1 MAQKSRRGNQ
11 GAETMMHFL
20 RCKVL
25 LAAYIMLLVTVF
37 TGCAAS
43 NKSRKEDADIHY
55 RLGIV
60 HLNGGNIPDAL
71 KELTAAVKTYHDDA
85 GFHNALGLA
94 YFAKGMN
101 DDAIKHLKEAAK
113 INEKFSDAH
122 TNLSAVYLEN
132 KEWDLAI
139 AEARIAIADIF
150 YATPEFAYFNMGR
163 AFYEKA
169 DYLKAEENY
178 KKAIETNP
186 KYTTAYY
193 NMGLTYMKMN
203 RDKGAA
209 DMFGLVIKN
218 VPNYAD
224 AHYNLGLVLIK
235 LKDKKGALN
244 AFQEVIKLAPDSE
257 MARSARG
264 YMDLLK

>member
-1 MAQKSRRGNQ
+1 MTQKSRRGNQ
-11 GAETMMHFL
+11 DAETMLRFL

-25 LAAYIMLLVTVF
+25 LAACIILLVTVF

-60 HLNGGNIPDAL
+60 HYNGGNITDAL
-71 KELTAAVKTYHDDA
+71 KELTAAVETYHDNA
-85 GFHNALGLA
+85 EFHNALGLA

-122 TNLSAVYLEN
+122 TNLSAVYLEK

-139 AEARIAIADIF
+139 AETRIAIADIF

-169 DYLKAEENY
+169 DYIKAEESY
-178 KKAIETNP
+178 KKAIP
-186 KYTTAYY
+186 KYAFAYY
-193 NMGLTYMKMN
+193 NLGLTYMKMN

-224 AHYNLGLVLIK
+224 AHYNLGLVLVK

-244 AFQEVIKLAPDSE
+244 AFQEVIKLAPDSG
-257 MARSARG
+257 MAMSAKG
-264 YMDLLK
+264 YMELLK

>member
-1 MAQKSRRGNQ
+1 MTQKSRRGNQ
-11 GAETMMHFL
+11 DAETMMHFL

-25 LAAYIMLLVTVF
+25 LAAYILLLVTVF

-60 HLNGGNIPDAL
+60 HYNGGNIPDAL
-71 KELTAAVKTYHDDA
+71 KELTAAVEAYHDNA
-85 GFHNALGLA
+85 EFHNALGLA

-122 TNLSAVYLEN
+122 TNLSAVYLEK

-139 AEARIAIADIF
+139 AEARIALSDIF

-169 DYLKAEENY
+169 D
-178 KKAIETNP
+178 
-186 KYTTAYY
+186 
-193 NMGLTYMKMN
+193 
-203 RDKGAA
+203 
-209 DMFGLVIKN
+209 
-218 VPNYAD
+218 
-224 AHYNLGLVLIK
+224 
-235 LKDKKGALN
+235 
-244 AFQEVIKLAPDSE
+244 
-257 MARSARG
+257 
-264 YMDLLK
+264 